1 MHPDHRQPC
10 SRGLSRRGPLLLC
23 LASLLSGCNLPAFL
37 ARPAPQPEPVTA
49 SPRAVREAAEP
60 APKPV
65 VELHEETAPE
75 ASGPAPQE
83 PPDLWTVLRRG
94 MVLEDP
100 ERPEIEAELGWFAR
114 HPDYVE
120 RVARRARPFLHLI
133 IGQLR
138 ERGMPLDLAL
148 LPVVE
153 SGFQPYAYS
162 PGRAAGIWQFIPAT
176 GRRFGLQQNWWYDGR
191 RDIVASTRAALDYL
205 SHLYRH
211 FGDWELA
218 IAAYN
223 CGERTVGRAIERNRK
238 AGKPTDF
245 WSLELP
251 RETRAYLPR
260 LLAVRRIF
268 SEPERFGVE
277 LPELPDEPLL
287 AEVDAGAQ
295 IDLARAAEI
304 AGLSME
310 EFYRLNPAF
319 NRWATPPDGPHRFLL
334 PKDKAPR
341 FRLALASLPAEERV
355 VWRRHLIREGE
366 TLSHIARR
374 YHLTVAT
381 IQRVNRLR
389 DHRIR
394 AGRYLLIP
402 SASRPPSQ
410 YSQSVKERT
419 RRRLAA
425 TGKGHK
431 RIVEV
436 RPGDTL
442 WELARRYRVSVRRLS
457 AWNGIAP
464 RDTLHPGQKLVLW
477 EQKPKPVAAVT
488 AVVPPGKA
496 SRPVRRSIRYRVR
509 KGDSLWRIANRF
521 SVTVNELCQWNGIPR
536 SQTLRPGQQLRLYV
550 DVTEQAGGSTPRSPG

>member
-1 MHPDHRQPC
+1 MHPDRRQPH
-10 SRGLSRRGPLLLC
+10 SRRPSRRGRFLLLLS
-23 LASLLSGCNLPAFL
+23 LATLLSGCSLPAFL
-37 ARPAPQPEPVTA
+37 GRPAPQPESPPVTVHTPDEQEPFTKIPEPVEA
-49 SPRAVREAAEP
+49 DPEIVDEQVSSPDEQP
-60 APKPV
+60 
-65 VELHEETAPE
+65 
-75 ASGPAPQE
+75 
-83 PPDLWTVLRRG
+83 PPDLWTVLREG

-100 ERPEIEAELGWFAR
+100 GRPEIEAELGWFSR
-114 HPDYVE
+114 HPDYLE
-120 RVARRARPFLHLI
+120 RVAQRARPYLHLI

-205 SHLYRH
+205 ERLHRH
-211 FGDWELA
+211 FGDWGLA

-268 SEPERFGVE
+268 SEPERFGVD

-287 AEVDAGAQ
+287 AEVDAGGQ
-295 IDLARAAEI
+295 IDLARAAEM

-334 PKDKAPR
+334 PRENAPR
-341 FRLALASLPAEERV
+341 FRMALASLAPEERI

-381 IQRVNRLR
+381 IQRINRLR

-402 SASRPPSQ
+402 SASRPPAE
-410 YSQSVKERT
+410 YSQSVEARAQ
-419 RRRLAA
+419 RRLAA

-431 RIVEV
+431 RIVLV

-442 WELARRYRVSVRRLS
+442 WDLAREYRVSVRRLS

-464 RDTLHPGQKLVLW
+464 GDTLHPGQKLVLW
-477 EQKPKPVAAVT
+477 EQKPKTVADA
-488 AVVPPGKA
+488 APSARA

-509 KGDSLWRIANRF
+509 RGDSLWRIANRF
-521 SVTVNELCQWNGIPR
+521 RVTVNELCQWNGIPR
-536 SQTLRPGQQLRLYV
+536 SQTLRPGQQLQLYV
-550 DVTEQAGGSTPRSPG
+550 DVTEQATSSRG